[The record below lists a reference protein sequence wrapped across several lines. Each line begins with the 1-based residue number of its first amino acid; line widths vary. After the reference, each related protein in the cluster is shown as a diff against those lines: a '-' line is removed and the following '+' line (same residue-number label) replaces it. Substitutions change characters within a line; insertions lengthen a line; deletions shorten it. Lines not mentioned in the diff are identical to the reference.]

1 MVFQRRQ
8 LLPSPSF
15 PFGSSFI
22 LGRNQ
27 LGIGADRRTANDF
40 LPPLLGP
47 LFAMLQERNTGGV
60 SLKPPSYEDS
70 VWQQEAGPTVFD
82 LQPEKS
88 DFFQGTQKAWMLN
101 FRIRDLGKMAVQLP
115 AAGIA
120 VGIDPQSHPQPVRP

>member
-47 LFAMLQERNTGGV
+47 LFAMLQERNTGG
-60 SLKPPSYEDS
+60 SLSSRRAMRIPFGSKRPDPPFSIFNRRRATFS
-70 VWQQEAGPTVFD
+70 RGR
-82 LQPEKS
+82 K
-88 DFFQGTQKAWMLN
+88 
-101 FRIRDLGKMAVQLP
+101 
-115 AAGIA
+115 
-120 VGIDPQSHPQPVRP
+120 RPGC